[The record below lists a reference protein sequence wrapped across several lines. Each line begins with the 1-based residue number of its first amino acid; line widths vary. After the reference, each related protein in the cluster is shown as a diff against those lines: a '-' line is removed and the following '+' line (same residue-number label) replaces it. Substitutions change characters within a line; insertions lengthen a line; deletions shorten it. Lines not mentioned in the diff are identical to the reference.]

1 MPAQPKET
9 LEKILASLGFQ
20 TTVEEHKLEEG
31 VLLDVKTDDAGRL
44 IGRQGQTLS
53 DLQYIT
59 NRLLFQQDATAPKI
73 MVDVGGYRAQAREAL
88 VKKAKDAAEKV
99 RRWGDTV
106 ELEPMTAFDRRVVH
120 QALKDDPDV
129 KPTVLRVTARTK
141 KPSCSG
147 QDTDN
152 SLVAVTPRR
161 RKVNAPPSAH
171 FIGRPRLEFFQRAAR
186 APPLPPAT
194 GRRSHRPADFG
205 FRVSI
210 SPLFKKRART
220 HCPRPRSFWDSC
232 NSSLRL
238 LLVNDVQLINR
249 RNSAAGL
256 GCGAEVVV
264 FVIELEAIVDGV
276 GSQRHRH
283 EAFPTILHQRHGMQ
297 RLRFAVGDDVRLNG
311 FPTQRLL
318 LGIKSDFNRVKV
330 VCIARLLQ
338 RRQAREH
345 PGATGQQQHR

>member
-59 NRLLFQQDATAPKI
+59 NRLIFQQDTNAPKV

-129 KPTVLRVTARTK
+129 
-141 KPSCSG
+141 
-147 QDTDN
+147 
-152 SLVAVTPRR
+152 
-161 RKVNAPPSAH
+161 
-171 FIGRPRLEFFQRAAR
+171 E
-186 APPLPPAT
+186 
-194 GRRSHRPADFG
+194 
-205 FRVSI
+205 
-210 SPLFKKRART
+210 T
-220 HCPRPRSFWDSC
+220 HS
-232 NSSLRL
+232 
-238 LLVNDVQLINR
+238 V
-249 RNSAAGL
+249 
-256 GCGAEVVV
+256 E
-264 FVIELEAIVDGV
+264 VDGTDKKAILLR
-276 GSQRHRH
+276 SRH
-283 EAFPTILHQRHGMQ
+283 
-297 RLRFAVGDDVRLNG
+297 
-311 FPTQRLL
+311 
-318 LGIKSDFNRVKV
+318 
-330 VCIARLLQ
+330 
-338 RRQAREH
+338 
-345 PGATGQQQHR
+345 